1 MIAQWLGLDAERIT
15 LKAGDPEGP
24 ELVGAPSIGSRSAM
38 TQGSAYKVAAD
49 VVIDKAKKLAATAL
63 EASADDL
70 VFADG
75 VFTIAGTDRRITMR
89 EIIDRHAD
97 EKPHPLDTIAERNAS
112 RAFPSGA
119 HVAEVEIDPDT
130 GTVEVLRY
138 AAVDDIGTVINSTLA
153 DGQLVG
159 GIVQSAGQVFG
170 EICEYDPEDGQ
181 LITAS
186 FMDYC
191 MPRADLMPGI
201 EPINAGVP
209 SPNNPLG
216 AKGVGEA
223 GSTGG
228 LPACLNAVLDAL
240 RSAGVTHF
248 DMPATPA
255 RIWSALNAVKQGG

>member
-1 MIAQWLGLDAERIT
+1 M
-15 LKAGDPEGP
+15 
-24 ELVGAPSIGSRSAM
+24 
-38 TQGSAYKVAAD
+38 
-49 VVIDKAKKLAATAL
+49 
-63 EASADDL
+63 
-70 VFADG
+70 
-75 VFTIAGTDRRITMR
+75 
-89 EIIDRHAD
+89 
-97 EKPHPLDTIAERNAS
+97 
-112 RAFPSGA
+112 
-119 HVAEVEIDPDT
+119 DPDT

-138 AAVDDIGTVINSTLA
+138 AAVDDIGTVINPTLA

-170 EICEYDPEDGQ
+170 EICEYDPEDRQ

-209 SPNNPLG
+209 SPNDPLG

-255 RIWSALNAVKQGG
+255 RIWSALDAVKRGG